1 MTGRVVHFEIPYDD
15 GDRARAFYAES
26 FGWQIHLMPELQ
38 YTTVSTGPVTEQ
50 GMPVAPGYL
59 NGGMFDRSNGPTNSP
74 VVTVEVDDIDAA
86 LESVERHGGKAVV
99 GRTAVGEMGFSAYF
113 ADPEGN
119 VLGLWQSR

>member
-1 MTGRVVHFEIPYDD
+1 
-15 GDRARAFYAES
+15 
-26 FGWQIHLMPELQ
+26 
-38 YTTVSTGPVTEQ
+38 
-50 GMPVAPGYL
+50 
-59 NGGMFDRSNGPTNSP
+59 MFDRSNGPTNSP